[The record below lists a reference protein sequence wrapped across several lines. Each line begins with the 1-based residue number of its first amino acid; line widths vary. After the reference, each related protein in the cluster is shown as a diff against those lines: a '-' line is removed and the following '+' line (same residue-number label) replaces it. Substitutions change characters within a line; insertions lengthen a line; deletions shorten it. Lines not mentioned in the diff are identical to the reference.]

1 MFKKWRKQ
9 VKCYIEWAVRNFI
22 EWLYQRG
29 VRRILVGYPKYVAQ
43 EPCKSSKINFEVVH
57 VWNYGYLLIRLK
69 EVGEEYGIEVEYVNE
84 DHTSKTYPIC
94 RAIENHE
101 RIYRGLFKCHK
112 HNIVLSADLVG
123 AFNILAKR
131 KSITPSPALIG
142 VGVTLLRP
150 GAG

>member
-1 MFKKWRKQ
+1 MVSKPSPPEAIELLQNQSPRRLISHSHPRPKGRGFQ
-9 VKCYIEWAVRNFI
+9 V
-22 EWLYQRG
+22 
-29 VRRILVGYPKYVAQ
+29 
-43 EPCKSSKINFEVVH
+43 
-57 VWNYGYLLIRLK
+57 
-69 EVGEEYGIEVEYVNE
+69 VNE
-84 DHTSKTYPIC
+84 DHTSKTCPIC

-131 KSITPSPALIG
+131 KSITPSPALTG